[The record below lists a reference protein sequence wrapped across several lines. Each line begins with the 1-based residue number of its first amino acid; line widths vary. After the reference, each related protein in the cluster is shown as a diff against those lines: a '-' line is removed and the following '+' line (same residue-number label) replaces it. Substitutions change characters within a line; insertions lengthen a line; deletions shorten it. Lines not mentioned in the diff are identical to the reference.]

1 MKYLLRIGMKTRL
14 CKYLNIVLFKYLV
27 ILFLLL
33 MASYNAISQVNID
46 SLKQAVLS
54 QKGDQKLNTIRVLTF
69 HLQYENLEEYY
80 NYARLGLEQALADDD
95 SSYVSTFL
103 LDIGYYHK
111 FKGQYQKALNELSR
125 ARIISE
131 TKGYTKT
138 LSNIYTG
145 LGAVY
150 HDLGFYDKALEY
162 NSKSLNI
169 KEQLGLVS
177 EVGTSYNNIGLIF
190 YKIDD
195 HEKAIEY
202 YKKSLKIKLESG
214 DTSRCILTYIN
225 IGLAYSESDE
235 REKRNQAIDNFK
247 IANTLA
253 IKYNQKYR
261 LGYSYN
267 GLANVFIQNGDYD
280 SAKYYLNLSTEE
292 SIENDY
298 KMLESSNYYLLAKI
312 AYEEMAFDEAII
324 NLGKSQNL
332 LNVVEDKYRKKN
344 NYRLYADV
352 YEAKNQLDSAFFYEK
367 RYSTMKDEI
376 FNEELANNLANVQI
390 AAIEEQ
396 SQRKIADQELTISK
410 NKFFSLFLLSVLVL
424 SIALIV
430 VIFRNYV
437 QTSKINKQLHDSK
450 NKIQAQKENL
460 EWKNA
465 QLAEAQI
472 TIKDQNDVLKNL
484 NVDLDKK
491 VRERTAELKKSNAEL
506 AKAVRDL
513 DQFIYKTSHDLRG
526 PIATMQGIINLG
538 VIESKE
544 TTSLEYFNTLHK
556 ISINM
561 NNVLHRLIDVHETYQ
576 KKPVLEYMNPF
587 EEITETALKV
597 SEFTIEPNISIKTD
611 LRANGQWYSDRKLFK
626 LIIESMLLNAILY
639 RDRGES
645 VIRVATEYKNEHLII
660 LFEDNGFGIRQGDE
674 DKVFNIFFKGSP
686 RPGGTGLEVYTTKI
700 AVEKLGGVIS
710 LKRPAKNTIY
720 EIVLPT
726 LRNESNFIS

>member
-1 MKYLLRIGMKTRL
+1 MKYLLEIGMKTSL
-14 CKYLNIVLFKYLV
+14 LSSCKIGLYKYLV
-27 ILFLLL
+27 IFFLLYI
-33 MASYNAISQVNID
+33 SSHNAISQVNLD
-46 SLKQAVLS
+46 SLKQVVSSL
-54 QKGDQKLNTIRVLTF
+54 KGDEKLKTIQELTY

-80 NYARLGLEQALADDD
+80 NYARLGLEQALVDDD
-95 SSYVSTFL
+95 SSYVAAFL
-103 LDIGYYHK
+103 LEIGYYHK

-125 ARIISE
+125 ARMIGE
-131 TKGYTKT
+131 AKEYTKT

-150 HDLGFYDKALEY
+150 HDLGLYDKALEY
-162 NSKSLNI
+162 NSKSLNL

-195 HEKAIEY
+195 HDKAIEY
-202 YKKSLKIKLESG
+202 YKKSLNIKLEGG

-225 IGLAYSESDE
+225 IGLAYSESEE
-235 REKRNQAIDNFK
+235 REKRNLAIDNFK
-247 IANTLA
+247 IANSLS

-267 GLANVFIQNGDYD
+267 GLANVFVQNADYD
-280 SAKYYLNLSTEE
+280 SAKYYLHLSTEE
-292 SIENDY
+292 SIEHNY
-298 KMLESSNYYLLAKI
+298 KMLESSNYYLMARI
-312 AYEEMAFDEAII
+312 AFQEQDYEDAITY
-324 NLGKSQNL
+324 LGKSQDL
-332 LNVVEDKYRKKN
+332 LEILEDKFRKKN
-344 NYRLYADV
+344 NFRLYADV
-352 YEAKNQLDSAFFYEK
+352 YEAKNQLDSAFYYEK

-390 AAIEEQ
+390 AAIEEM
-396 SQRKIADQELTISK
+396 SQRKIASQEETITK

-430 VIFRNYV
+430 VIFRNYI
-437 QTSKINKQLHDSK
+437 QTSKINKQLLESK
-450 NKIQAQKENL
+450 DKIQAQKENL
-460 EWKNA
+460 EVKNT
-465 QLAEAQI
+465 QLAQAQI

-491 VRERTAELKKSNAEL
+491 VKERTSELDISNLEL

-538 VIESKE
+538 VGESKE
-544 TTSLEYFNTLHK
+544 AVALGYFHTLHN

-576 KKPVLEYMNPF
+576 KKPVLEYMDTK
-587 EEITETALKV
+587 EEIAEAAGKIA
-597 SEFTIEPNISIKTD
+597 EFTIEPNICLQTD
-611 LRANGQWYSDRKLFK
+611 LRANGQWFTDKKLFK
-626 LIIESMLLNAILY
+626 LIVESMLLNAVLY

-645 VIRVATEYKNEHLII
+645 IIRVTTEYKDDQLLIQ
-660 LFEDNGFGIRQGDE
+660 FEDNGFGIRVGDE

-710 LKRPAKNTIY
+710 LRRPAKNTIY
-720 EIVLPT
+720 EIVLPS
-726 LRNESNFIS
+726 LGK

>member
-1 MKYLLRIGMKTRL
+1 MKFLLLFGMEKCFRINNKIG
-14 CKYLNIVLFKYLV
+14 LFKYLV
-27 ILFLLL
+27 IIFLLQV
-33 MASYNAISQVNID
+33 ASFNAISQVNID
-46 SLKQAVLS
+46 SLKQLVPSL
-54 QKGDQKLNTIRVLTF
+54 KGGQKLKTIQVLTF

-95 SSYVSTFL
+95 SSYVAAFL
-103 LDIGYYHK
+103 VDIGYYHK
-111 FKGQYQKALNELSR
+111 FRGQYQKALNELSR
-125 ARIISE
+125 ARIIGE
-131 TKGYTKT
+131 AKGYTKT
-138 LSNIYTG
+138 LSNIYTA

-162 NSKSLNI
+162 NSKSLNL

-177 EVGTSYNNIGLIF
+177 ELGTSYNNIGLIF

-202 YKKSLKIKLESG
+202 YKKSLEIKLQGG

-225 IGLAYSESDE
+225 IGLAYSESEE
-235 REKRNQAIDNFK
+235 RDKWRMAIENFK
-247 IANTLA
+247 TANKLA
-253 IKYNQKYR
+253 IKFDQRYR

-267 GLANVFIQNGDYD
+267 GLANVFIQNGTYD
-280 SAKYYLNLSTEE
+280 SAKYFLNLSTEE
-292 SIENDY
+292 SIKNDY

-312 AYEEMAFDEAII
+312 AFQEQDYDEAIA
-324 NLGKSQNL
+324 NLEKSQNL
-332 LNVVEDKYRKKN
+332 LNIFEDKYRKKN
-344 NYRLYADV
+344 NFRLYADI

-396 SQRKIADQELTISK
+396 SQRKIADQEQTISK

-437 QTSKINKQLHDSK
+437 QTSKINRQLHESK
-450 NKIQAQKENL
+450 DKIQAQKENL
-460 EWKNA
+460 ERKNA

-491 VRERTAELKKSNAEL
+491 VRERTDELKKSNAEL

-538 VIESKE
+538 VLESKE
-544 TTSLEYFNTLHK
+544 PASLEYFNTLHK

-561 NNVLHRLIDVHETYQ
+561 NNVLYRLIDVHETYQ
-576 KKPVLEYMNPF
+576 KKPVLEYIDPL
-587 EEITETALKV
+587 EEITETTNKV
-597 SEFTIEPNISIKTD
+597 AEFTIEPNISIETD
-611 LRANGQWYSDRKLFK
+611 LRANGQWYSDKKLFK
-626 LIIESMLLNAILY
+626 LIIESMLLNSILY

-645 VIRVATEYKNEHLII
+645 IIRVSTDYKDGHLVIV
-660 LFEDNGFGIRQGDE
+660 FEDNGFGIRQGDE

-686 RPGGTGLEVYTTKI
+686 RPGGTGLEVYTSKI

-720 EIVLPT
+720 EIVLPVI
-726 LRNESNFIS
+726 EKKINF